1 MVPVPK
7 AFDRIRQTLSTLPG
21 RGDSAGSEDKP
32 DGEKKVAR
40 TAWKFLGKP
49 VCVSAWKKL
58 HGLGTQPSL
67 VHTSKMYLWPLVS
80 TKFLFP

>member
-1 MVPVPK
+1 MANQQENCYTGFLIVPVPK
-7 AFDRIRQTLSTLPG
+7 AFDRIRQTLSTSLG
-21 RGDSAGSEDKP
+21 GDSAESEEKL

-40 TAWKFLGKP
+40 TAWKFLGRC

-67 VHTSKMYLWPLVS
+67 VRT
-80 TKFLFP
+80 

>member
-1 MVPVPK
+1 MPK
-7 AFDRIRQTLSTLPG
+7 AFDRIRQTLSASQG
-21 RGDSAGSEDKP
+21 GDSGGSEDKP

-40 TAWKFLGKP
+40 TAWKFLGRS

-67 VHTSKMYLWPLVS
+67 ART
-80 TKFLFP
+80 